1 MRTKGLEDF
10 VFSWKFVT
18 CLLLAQFLLVPI
30 ATRNFAWADSG
41 IIVAYTLS
49 HALFQQMFSY
59 GWVFQV
65 VALVVLLMLTLSRN
79 RWCTR
84 LFMYYGGIVNILYAV
99 IQNAAVSEKYGL
111 SIVTVNVVMMLF
123 VGCMWLRAAGKKE
136 CIFAFEN
143 LSWRRAWMIPVALF
157 CLWWPMDLQT
167 ALPVADVMLLFTG
180 ASGMAFCSMTPV
192 FLVVLLLNKE
202 SDTILVQSSAW
213 VGLVIGIYNMA
224 NFVNE
229 TGFYLGIYHLP
240 LLLMS
245 LYTLL
250 FMKKRRRYV

>member
-1 MRTKGLEDF
+1 MRAKGLEDF

-30 ATRNFAWADSG
+30 ATRNFGWADSG

-49 HALFQQMFSY
+49 HALFQQMLSY

-65 VALVVLLMLTLSRN
+65 VALVVLMLTLSRN

-136 CIFAFEN
+136 CVFAFEN
-143 LSWRRAWMIPVALF
+143 LSWRSSWMIPVALF
-157 CLWWPMDLQT
+157 CLWRTQRYYVPSPWFPL
-167 ALPVADVMLLFTG
+167 
-180 ASGMAFCSMTPV
+180 
-192 FLVVLLLNKE
+192 
-202 SDTILVQSSAW
+202 TI
-213 VGLVIGIYNMA
+213 
-224 NFVNE
+224 
-229 TGFYLGIYHLP
+229 P
-240 LLLMS
+240 
-245 LYTLL
+245 TL
-250 FMKKRRRYV
+250 K